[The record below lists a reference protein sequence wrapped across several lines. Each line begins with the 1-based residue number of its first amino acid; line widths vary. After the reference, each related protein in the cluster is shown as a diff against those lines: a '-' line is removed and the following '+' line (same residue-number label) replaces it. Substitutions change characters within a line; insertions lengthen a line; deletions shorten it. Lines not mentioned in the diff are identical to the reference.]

1 MNWTDILTDEARK
14 NSVVQTDALVRKY
27 KLSEPSVRNALRR
40 YESKGLVER
49 ISTKT
54 YINHFNQHFSSRDLV
69 NTLRSNSY
77 ISLESAL
84 VDRGVITQN
93 PSVLT
98 CVTPGYPKTFWNKSL
113 IVVYRKISPDL
124 YWGFEEK
131 TTRYN
136 KYLIAEPEKALLD
149 WVYLTRQEGLP
160 TPLDEINL
168 QFLNTGTL
176 RAYAERFPKTVNVT
190 IKDLLLEKAFPSV
203 ELAEP
208 VDMFPK
214 KRKDPHPQ
222 RRKGL

>member
-1 MNWTDILTDEARK
+1 MNWTDVLTDEARK
-14 NSVVQTDALVRKY
+14 NSVLQTDALVRKY

-49 ISTKT
+49 ISTKI

-98 CVTPGYPKTFWNKSL
+98 CVTPRYPQTFRSKSVT
-113 IVVYRKISPDL
+113 VVYRKISPDL

-131 TTRYN
+131 STRYN
-136 KYLIAEPEKALLD
+136 EYLIAEPEKALLD

-168 QFLNTGTL
+168 QFLNTGKL

-190 IKDLLLEKAFPSV
+190 IKDLLLEKAFPSE
-203 ELAEP
+203 ELAEL
-208 VDMFPK
+208 
-214 KRKDPHPQ
+214 RLGNRQ
-222 RRKGL
+222 

>member
-1 MNWTDILTDEARK
+1 MNWTDVLTDEARK
-14 NSVVQTDALVRKY
+14 NSVLQTDALVRKY

-49 ISTKT
+49 ISTKI

-98 CVTPGYPKTFWNKSL
+98 CVTPGYPQTFRSKSVT
-113 IVVYRKISPDL
+113 VVYRKISPGL

-168 QFLNTGTL
+168 QFLNTGKL

-190 IKDLLLEKAFPSV
+190 IKDLLLEKAFPSE
-203 ELAEP
+203 ELAEL
-208 VDMFPK
+208 
-214 KRKDPHPQ
+214 RLGNRQ
-222 RRKGL
+222 

>member
-1 MNWTDILTDEARK
+1 MNWTDVLTDEARK
-14 NSVVQTDALVRKY
+14 NSVLQTDALVRKY
-27 KLSEPSVRNALRR
+27 KFAEPAVRNALRR

-49 ISTKT
+49 ISSKI

-69 NTLRSNSY
+69 NTLRPNSY

-98 CVTPGYPKTFWNKSL
+98 CVTPGYPQTFRGNSL
-113 IVVYRKISPDL
+113 IIVYRKISPDL

-160 TPLDEINL
+160 TPLDEVNL
-168 QFLNTGTL
+168 QFLNPGKL
-176 RAYAERFPKTVNVT
+176 RVYAERFPRTVKDT
-190 IKDLLLEKAFPSV
+190 IKDLLLERAFPSE
-203 ELAEP
+203 ELAGVE
-208 VDMFPK
+208 
-214 KRKDPHPQ
+214 
-222 RRKGL
+222 RRH

>member
-1 MNWTDILTDEARK
+1 MNWTDVLTDEARK
-14 NSVVQTDALVRKY
+14 NSVLQTDALVRKY

-49 ISTKT
+49 ISRKI

-98 CVTPGYPKTFWNKSL
+98 CVTPGYPQTFRSKSVT
-113 IVVYRKISPDL
+113 VVYRKISPDL

-168 QFLNTGTL
+168 QFLNTGKL

-190 IKDLLLEKAFPSV
+190 IKDLLLEKAFPSE
-203 ELAEP
+203 ELAEL
-208 VDMFPK
+208 
-214 KRKDPHPQ
+214 RLGNRQ
-222 RRKGL
+222 

>member
-1 MNWTDILTDEARK
+1 MNWTDVLTDEARK
-14 NSVVQTDALVRKY
+14 NSVLQTDALVRKY

-49 ISTKT
+49 ISTKI

-98 CVTPGYPKTFWNKSL
+98 CVTPRYPQTFRSKSV

-131 TTRYN
+131 STRYN
-136 KYLIAEPEKALLD
+136 EYLIAEPEKALLD

-168 QFLNTGTL
+168 QFLNTGKL

-190 IKDLLLEKAFPSV
+190 IKDLLLEKAFPSE
-203 ELAEP
+203 ELAEL
-208 VDMFPK
+208 
-214 KRKDPHPQ
+214 RLGNRQ
-222 RRKGL
+222 